1 MNLIT
6 IIMDIKQFGL
16 SLKRLCKARAEAKP
30 RLDYAEPQPKVR
42 YNERLCKV
50 RAEAKPCLDYA
61 EPQPKVRYNELCFR
75 GIAYLI
81 GLLLAFESMLLFACC
96 CVSMIY
102 GENDLMSFI
111 ISFTV
116 CLSASVVLLV
126 YGRKRKSGPS
136 RYEAY
141 IVVALAWV
149 FFTVFGMFPY
159 LLGDFIPN
167 VTDAFFETMSG
178 FTTTGATILDN
189 IESMPHGILFWRS
202 LTQWIGGLGIVCF
215 TIVLLPGFGVSSQM
229 LYLSEATG
237 VTHSKICPKTRIMA
251 RYIFMVY
258 ILLTGVESVLLMS
271 GGMGMFDAVCH
282 SMATTAT
289 GGFSTKQESIAYWH
303 SPYIEYVV
311 SLFMLLSSIN
321 FSLYLV
327 AFKSDWKQIRQNLEL
342 KWFAS
347 SIGLLTIIIGVA
359 LVLNNGYGVEEAFRK
374 ALFQVAT
381 CHTSCGFATD
391 DYNLWPP
398 FTWMLLIFAMV
409 SGGCTGST
417 SGGVKNLRLIIIVQ
431 CIRNQFR
438 QILHPRAV
446 LPVRAGTLFDNK
458 IVTMVLVFFAVYM
471 AVAFMGWTLL
481 MSCGVGFTEAM
492 STVISAMGN
501 VGPGLGS
508 FGPSFSWAAMPDA
521 AKWILSSLMLIGRL
535 EIFGFLLIFYRPTW
549 KGSWS

>member
-1 MNLIT
+1 
-6 IIMDIKQFGL
+6 MDLKQFGV
-16 SLKRLCKARAEAKP
+16 STNME
-30 RLDYAEPQPKVR
+30 
-42 YNERLCKV
+42 
-50 RAEAKPCLDYA
+50 
-61 EPQPKVRYNELCFR
+61 NELSYRF
-75 GIAYLI
+75 IAHLT
-81 GLLLAFESMLLFACC
+81 GQLLAFESILLLTCC
-96 CVSMIY
+96 CVSMAY
-102 GENDLMSFI
+102 GESDLMAFI
-111 ISFTV
+111 ISSSV
-116 CLSASVVLLV
+116 CIAASVMLLV
-126 YGRKRKSGPS
+126 YGRKKENALS

-141 IVVALAWV
+141 IVVALSWV
-149 FFTVFGMFPY
+149 FFTIFGMLPY
-159 LLGDFIPN
+159 LLGGYIPT

-189 IESMPHGILFWRS
+189 IDSMPHGILFWRS

-237 VTHSKICPKTRIMA
+237 VTHSKICPKTRVMA

-258 ILLTGVESVLLMS
+258 ILLTAIESALLKV
-271 GGMGMFDAVCH
+271 GGMGLFDAVCH
-282 SMATTAT
+282 SMTTTAT

-311 SLFMLLSSIN
+311 SLFMLLSAIN
-321 FSLYLV
+321 FSLYIIAV
-327 AFKSDWKQIRQNLEL
+327 KGRWKQLWQNVEL

-347 SIGLLTIIIGVA
+347 SVGLLTLIVSVA
-359 LVLNNGYGVEEAFRK
+359 LILSNGYGVEEAFRK
-374 ALFQVAT
+374 SLFQVAT

-398 FTWMLLIFAMV
+398 FTWMLLIFAML

-417 SGGVKNLRLIIIVQ
+417 SGGIKNLSMIIVSH

-446 LPVRAGTLFDNK
+446 LPIKAGSMLDNK
-458 IVTMVLVFFAVYM
+458 LVTMVLVFIAAYM
-471 AVAFMGWTLL
+471 SVAFVGWTLL
-481 MSCGVGFTEAM
+481 MAFGVGFTESM

-508 FGPSFSWAAMPDA
+508 FGPAFSWAALPDG

-535 EIFGFLLIFYRPTW
+535 EIFGFLLIFYRATW
-549 KGSWS
+549 RGSWS

>member
-1 MNLIT
+1 
-6 IIMDIKQFGL
+6 MDLKQFGV
-16 SLKRLCKARAEAKP
+16 STNME
-30 RLDYAEPQPKVR
+30 
-42 YNERLCKV
+42 
-50 RAEAKPCLDYA
+50 
-61 EPQPKVRYNELCFR
+61 NELSYRF
-75 GIAYLI
+75 IAHLT
-81 GLLLAFESMLLFACC
+81 GQLLAFESMLLLTCC
-96 CVSMIY
+96 CVSMAY
-102 GENDLMSFI
+102 GESDLMAFI
-111 ISFTV
+111 ISSSV
-116 CLSASVVLLV
+116 CIAASVMLLV
-126 YGRKRKSGPS
+126 YGRKKENALS

-141 IVVALAWV
+141 IVVALSWV
-149 FFTVFGMFPY
+149 FFTIFGMLPY
-159 LLGDFIPN
+159 LLGGYIPT

-189 IESMPHGILFWRS
+189 IDSMPHGILFWRS

-237 VTHSKICPKTRIMA
+237 VTHSKICPKTRVMA

-258 ILLTGVESVLLMS
+258 ILLTAIESALLKVGS
-271 GGMGMFDAVCH
+271 MGLFDAVCH
-282 SMATTAT
+282 SMTTTAT

-311 SLFMLLSSIN
+311 SLFMLLSAIN
-321 FSLYLV
+321 FSLYIIAV
-327 AFKSDWKQIRQNLEL
+327 KGRWKQLWQNVEL

-347 SIGLLTIIIGVA
+347 SVGLLTLIVSVA
-359 LVLNNGYGVEEAFRK
+359 LILSNGYGVEEAFRK
-374 ALFQVAT
+374 SLFQVAT

-398 FTWMLLIFAMV
+398 FTWMLLIFAML

-417 SGGVKNLRLIIIVQ
+417 SGGIKNLRMIIVSH

-446 LPVRAGTLFDNK
+446 LPIKAGSMLDNK
-458 IVTMVLVFFAVYM
+458 LVTMVLVFIAAYM
-471 AVAFMGWTLL
+471 SVAFIGWTLL
-481 MSCGVGFTEAM
+481 MAFGVGFTESM

-508 FGPSFSWAAMPDA
+508 FGPAFSWAALPDG

-535 EIFGFLLIFYRPTW
+535 EIFGFLLIFYRATW
-549 KGSWS
+549 RGSWS

>member
-1 MNLIT
+1 
-6 IIMDIKQFGL
+6 MDLKQFGV
-16 SLKRLCKARAEAKP
+16 STNME
-30 RLDYAEPQPKVR
+30 
-42 YNERLCKV
+42 
-50 RAEAKPCLDYA
+50 
-61 EPQPKVRYNELCFR
+61 NELSYRF
-75 GIAYLI
+75 IAHLT
-81 GLLLAFESMLLFACC
+81 GQLLAFESILLLTCC
-96 CVSMIY
+96 CVSMAY
-102 GENDLMSFI
+102 GESDLMAFI
-111 ISFTV
+111 ISSSV
-116 CLSASVVLLV
+116 CIAASVMLLV
-126 YGRKRKSGPS
+126 YGRKKENALS

-141 IVVALAWV
+141 IVVALSWV
-149 FFTVFGMFPY
+149 FFTIFGMLPY
-159 LLGDFIPN
+159 LLGGYIPT

-189 IESMPHGILFWRS
+189 IDSMPHGILFWRS

-237 VTHSKICPKTRIMA
+237 VTHSKICPKTRVMA

-258 ILLTGVESVLLMS
+258 ILLTAIESALLKV
-271 GGMGMFDAVCH
+271 GGMGLFDAVCH
-282 SMATTAT
+282 SMTTTAT

-311 SLFMLLSSIN
+311 SLFMLLSAIN
-321 FSLYLV
+321 FSLYIIAV
-327 AFKSDWKQIRQNLEL
+327 KGRWKQLWQNVEL

-347 SIGLLTIIIGVA
+347 SVGLLTLIVSVA
-359 LVLNNGYGVEEAFRK
+359 LILSNGYGVEEAFRK
-374 ALFQVAT
+374 SLFQVAT

-398 FTWMLLIFAMV
+398 FTWMLLVFAML

-417 SGGVKNLRLIIIVQ
+417 SGGIKNLRMIIVSH

-446 LPVRAGTLFDNK
+446 LPIKAGSMLDNK
-458 IVTMVLVFFAVYM
+458 LVTMVLVFIAAYM
-471 AVAFMGWTLL
+471 SVAFVGWTLL
-481 MSCGVGFTEAM
+481 MAFGVGFTESM

-508 FGPSFSWAAMPDA
+508 FGPAFSWAALPDG

-535 EIFGFLLIFYRPTW
+535 EIFGFLLIFYRATW
-549 KGSWS
+549 RGSWS